1 MSISRAGIKHRNL
14 LEQPDVYF
22 HGPLSFKID
31 GVKIQKLFRTT
42 TSRSFIHT
50 PPEALGKGTVPHQLN
65 RHTGVTLVEPELL
78 NLRSHINN
86 TAGQIRYPP
95 RSTNAHPRP
104 LATTSKSVISKR
116 GHDDPNSDE
125 ITVLP
130 DNDDD
135 QGETRTFLSS
145 NDSQQPTSHPVTHP
159 AYQTSTSSKL
169 RARRLST
176 SQPKTHYDEP
186 KNSKEI
192 VTTQATISPV
202 FERASAA
209 QNQPGLI
216 LSPVADKKPLVVPS
230 QSHDNE
236 AASSQVT
243 MLAKPI
249 AVHTPTKRE
258 ADKPSVRASTENIH
272 QASQPQPAPCAVHK
286 PASQS
291 TSVASQTSQA
301 SVQSAASKSSSA
313 SSAHSTV
320 PPPQH
325 TCPIPPPPP
334 PPAVVKSQPL
344 KTVVNANGQRGM
356 VNKKPTTV
364 TVSAAKGAMT
374 KLPDRRTQF
383 VPEKNLFRIAL
394 ECEEKA
400 TPAAT
405 DEEVIQDSSEL
416 ASHFKGNIKSR
427 IAFLE
432 VNEPP
437 TKAAAPNY
445 SRPHKK
451 DFMGELAE
459 RPKIRRQLVEKT
471 CW

>member
-1 MSISRAGIKHRNL
+1 
-14 LEQPDVYF
+14 
-22 HGPLSFKID
+22 
-31 GVKIQKLFRTT
+31 
-42 TSRSFIHT
+42 
-50 PPEALGKGTVPHQLN
+50 
-65 RHTGVTLVEPELL
+65 
-78 NLRSHINN
+78 
-86 TAGQIRYPP
+86 
-95 RSTNAHPRP
+95 
-104 LATTSKSVISKR
+104 
-116 GHDDPNSDE
+116 
-125 ITVLP
+125 
-130 DNDDD
+130 
-135 QGETRTFLSS
+135 
-145 NDSQQPTSHPVTHP
+145 
-159 AYQTSTSSKL
+159 
-169 RARRLST
+169 
-176 SQPKTHYDEP
+176 
-186 KNSKEI
+186 
-192 VTTQATISPV
+192 
-202 FERASAA
+202 
-209 QNQPGLI
+209 
-216 LSPVADKKPLVVPS
+216 
-230 QSHDNE
+230 
-236 AASSQVT
+236 

-258 ADKPSVRASTENIH
+258 ADKPLVRASTENIH

-301 SVQSAASKSSSA
+301 SAQSAASKSSSA
-313 SSAHSTV
+313 FSAHSTV

-325 TCPIPPPPP
+325 TSPIPPPPP

-400 TPAAT
+400 TSAATPAAT

-416 ASHFKGNIKSR
+416 ASHFKGNVKSR

-459 RPKIRRQLVEKT
+459 RLKIRRQLVEQT